1 MRELSLS
8 HDATLRI
15 ENIHL
20 VLFRTQST
28 PTNHAKVSSAIASL
42 LLHTG
47 RHDACRFLY
56 WRTGRDF
63 LLGIRRNQL
72 AGTHV
77 QPWCFKR
84 RGILVAP
91 GGSARLASLRQALT
105 EPDAGS
111 DLNALR
117 TRAKRMDGGWV
128 ISGAKQFI
136 SHADTAD
143 HIVVLA
149 LADPAAKLTGRLPC

>member
-1 MRELSLS
+1 
-8 HDATLRI
+8 
-15 ENIHL
+15 
-20 VLFRTQST
+20 
-28 PTNHAKVSSAIASL
+28 
-42 LLHTG
+42 
-47 RHDACRFLY
+47 
-56 WRTGRDF
+56 
-63 LLGIRRNQL
+63 
-72 AGTHV
+72 
-77 QPWCFKR
+77 
-84 RGILVAP
+84 LVAP